1 MEVLILILLFVFGL
15 VFGSFF
21 NVVIYRLPRKLSLVK
36 PGSSCPQCG
45 HALSP
50 GELIPVVSF
59 LVQGGKCRECGKSI
73 SCRYPLIELV
83 TAVGFVVIGSG
94 SSALGEL
101 FAGLVFFSLL
111 LLLGLIDL
119 QHKVLPNAL
128 TLPGVVLGLFFAL
141 LGLTIPFSQ
150 SLFGAAVGFGLIF
163 LIALV
168 SRGGMGMGDV
178 KMMAFI
184 GAFLGWK
191 GVLYVLFGAAAL
203 TSIGGIVYL
212 YLTKQDRKTPIP
224 FGPGLAAA
232 ALIVYLV
239 L

>member
-1 MEVLILILLFVFGL
+1 M
-15 VFGSFF
+15 
-21 NVVIYRLPRKLSLVK
+21 
-36 PGSSCPQCG
+36 
-45 HALSP
+45 
-50 GELIPVVSF
+50 
-59 LVQGGKCRECGKSI
+59 
-73 SCRYPLIELV
+73 
-83 TAVGFVVIGSG
+83 
-94 SSALGEL
+94 GEL

-163 LIALV
+163 LITLV

-203 TSIGGIVYL
+203 TSIGGILYL